1 MGDSH
6 TRGLRGD
13 VGRCEGLTDRSV
25 TLVGAAGGTICK
37 KHTGRSTTKM
47 VGFFKQ
53 EEAAARAHDRAAL
66 YEIGEDARTNFL
78 GYDLEAV
85 RQDTQDENAIVR
97 RTHRHTPT
105 LL

>member
-1 MGDSH
+1 
-6 TRGLRGD
+6 
-13 VGRCEGLTDRSV
+13 
-25 TLVGAAGGTICK
+25 
-37 KHTGRSTTKM
+37 M

-97 RTHRHTPT
+97 RTHRHTPP